1 MVLTETI
8 SYVTLL
14 GLTIFFTSFALM
26 FQDKMWKVVLKLVAG
41 IFWMVMAISQ
51 FYFFGGSAFLM
62 ILALPYAIFGM
73 ILFFAIFNDY
83 LGDKKDR
90 IWNFND

>member
-1 MVLTETI
+1 MVLSETI
-8 SYVTLL
+8 AYVSLL
-14 GLTIFFTSFALM
+14 ALTILFTAFALVIC
-26 FQDKMWKVVLKLVAG
+26 DKLWTIILKLTAG

-51 FYFFGGSAFLM
+51 FYFFGSDGFLM
-62 ILALPYAIFGM
+62 ILSLPYAIFGM
-73 ILFFAIFNDY
+73 IMFFAILNDY

>member
-1 MVLTETI
+1 MVLSETI
-8 SYVTLL
+8 AYVTLL
-14 GLTIFFTSFALM
+14 GLTIVFTAFALVIC
-26 FQDKMWKVVLKLVAG
+26 DKLWTVVLKLTAG
-41 IFWMVMAISQ
+41 IFWLVMAISQ

-62 ILALPYAIFGM
+62 ILALPYAIFGL
-73 ILFFAIFNDY
+73 ILFFAILNDY